1 MERTN
6 ERTILDPWNGLGYPE
21 VSELIRSAFRDVY
34 DRLGAGAYVEKAW
47 AELKAL
53 RDEAGLSPG
62 TYYRITDYVATT
74 TQENTRSAGHA
85 FDIIVVATG
94 PDSLSED
101 AIAILHEGDTYFSD
115 AGARLEAW
123 SLKYCLDNSPRF
135 AWADSDNGKGVIWWM
150 RDEWGNEAPYDFKNI
165 QFKRYQI
172 TGFEQNF
179 KGNQDV
185 QSVLLYDPDDN
196 PLCFGTK
203 DIYGNAVPGDTEHSE
218 EGVWAYTFTGIDRSS
233 SLDAPEFFDMST
245 YQKRLSDET
254 IQASV
259 DDGCG
264 LDTES
269 NVRDNVIMP
278 AFAEYMEDD
287 EYYQGRTVLNN
298 IVFYGV
304 FYDNG
309 YDDGY
314 QVPSC
319 YGNRFG
325 ENCHDCTFGNSCYSN
340 TFGNSCSW
348 NTFGNDCRYNTF
360 GNGCNSNT
368 FGNNCFQNTFG
379 NDCGGNTFG
388 NYCYN
393 NTFGNGC
400 SSNTF
405 GNDCGGNTFGNDCY
419 SNTFGNYFQNNTFGN
434 SCYSNTFGNS
444 CHSNTFGNSCS
455 WNTFGNSCYSNTFGN
470 SCYSNTFGNNFQYGT
485 VFEGVTYVNVPGS
498 NSPTK
503 YCTILAGTSGTNG
516 NNKLTISF
524 VVNKSYPQFA
534 GKNTAGTLKIWNP
547 ADLAE

>member
-1 MERTN
+1 MEPQN
-6 ERTILDPWNGLGYPE
+6 RTILDSWNGLGYPQ
-21 VSELIRSAFRDVY
+21 VSELIREAFRDVY
-34 DRLGAGAYVEKAW
+34 NRLGAGSYVEKTW

-53 RDEAGLSPG
+53 RDEAGLSSG

-74 TQENTRSAGHA
+74 TQENTRSAGHP

-94 PDSLSED
+94 ADALSED
-101 AIAILHEGDTYFSD
+101 AIAILHEGDTYFSG

-135 AWADSDNGKGVIWWM
+135 AWADSENGKGVIWWM

-172 TGFEQNF
+172 TGFGQNF

-185 QSVLLYDPDDN
+185 QSVLLYDPDNN
-196 PLCFGTK
+196 PLCYGTK
-203 DIYGNAVPGDTEHSE
+203 DIYGNEVPGSTEHSE
-218 EGVWAYTFTGIDRSS
+218 EWVWVYTFTGIDRSS
-233 SLDAPEFFDMST
+233 SLDVPEFFDMST

-254 IQASV
+254 IQSAV

-269 NVRDNVIMP
+269 NVRNNVIMP
-278 AFAEYMEDD
+278 SFAEYMEDD
-287 EYYQGRTVLNN
+287 EYYQGRTVLND

-309 YDDGY
+309 YDEY

-325 ENCHDCTFGNSCYSN
+325 VNCHDCTFGNSCYN
-340 TFGNSCSW
+340 
-348 NTFGNDCRYNTF
+348 
-360 GNGCNSNT
+360 
-368 FGNNCFQNTFG
+368 
-379 NDCGGNTFG
+379 
-388 NYCYN
+388 
-393 NTFGNGC
+393 
-400 SSNTF
+400 
-405 GNDCGGNTFGNDCY
+405 
-419 SNTFGNYFQNNTFGN
+419 NTFGNYFQNNTFGN
-434 SCYSNTFGNS
+434 GCQNNTFGNSCGGNTFGNGCYSNTFGN
-444 CHSNTFGNSCS
+444 GCS
-455 WNTFGNSCYSNTFGN
+455 
-470 SCYSNTFGNNFQYGT
+470 SNTFGNNFQYGT

-524 VVNKSYPQFA
+524 IVNKSYPQFA
-534 GKNTAGTLKIWNP
+534 GKNTAGALKIWNP